1 MDPRPAQKQFEV
13 QMPSGGTGR
22 LTQIVSVAGNRLRI
36 THVSGWLRLPSPQT
50 AQISIGTAAYD
61 ISSILE
67 ATGAHF
73 FPTIPQP
80 DGTIVFGQST
90 NIPTKGRSV
99 ELTVTRSDTDGTLE
113 GQITIV
119 GELWEAP
126 SP

>member
-1 MDPRPAQKQFEV
+1 
-13 QMPSGGTGR
+13 MPSGGTGR

-50 AQISIGTAAYD
+50 AQTSIGSAAYD

-73 FPTIPQP
+73 FPTIQQP